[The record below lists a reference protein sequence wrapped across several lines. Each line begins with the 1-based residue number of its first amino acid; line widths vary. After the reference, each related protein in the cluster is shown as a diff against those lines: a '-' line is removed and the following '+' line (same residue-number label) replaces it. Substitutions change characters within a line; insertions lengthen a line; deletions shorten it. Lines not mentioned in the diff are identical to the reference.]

1 MEPHE
6 PPPFSPQV
14 EVTISLEIRL
24 FHHYCSSNRLTVVD
38 NHHLTV
44 FPRQQTLRFD
54 AHVFKNQQL
63 ASMFLGS
70 MLTSLG
76 LLPEYPDFHFVIDKI
91 MRHGVEISNFI
102 ITSELIEPVVLG
114 LRAELQQRVVSHID
128 YENGS
133 DFSVGRAMEESE
145 LDFERV
151 NYGMVPAEESSVKKE
166 LKKVRAQGGG
176 DCMICLQELE
186 VSSFALQMPCAH
198 AFHAFNLSCSQRA
211 LQTCCFARRRVR
223 YDDEDEEI
231 NGGEGGDYG
240 YNEEIAMLELYSQ
253 SARGEALLIHAIV
266 DEQEVEVLIFKGF
279 SSNLTCGTSPD
290 PSRSVI
296 PARAVIKSIDRIKGP
311 FDPSNIEYI
320 EKGLEWESFKTR
332 LAPT

>member
-1 MEPHE
+1 MASLPSLDHHPGSTLDCKIFRPERIFMEPHE
-6 PPPFSPQV
+6 PPPISPQV

-38 NHHLTV
+38 NHLTV
-44 FPRQQTLRFD
+44 FPRQTLRFD
-54 AHVFKNQQL
+54 AHVFQNQQL

-76 LLPEYPDFHFVIDKI
+76 LFPEYPDFHFVIDKI
-91 MRHGVEISNFI
+91 MPHGLEISNFI

-114 LRAELQQRVVSHID
+114 LRVELQQRVVLHID
-128 YENGS
+128 NQNGS
-133 DFSVGRAMEESE
+133 DLTLGRAIEESE
-145 LDFERV
+145 LDFERL

-166 LKKVRAQGGG
+166 LKK
-176 DCMICLQELE
+176 
-186 VSSFALQMPCAH
+186 
-198 AFHAFNLSCSQRA
+198 
-211 LQTCCFARRRVR
+211 
-223 YDDEDEEI
+223 
-231 NGGEGGDYG
+231 
-240 YNEEIAMLELYSQ
+240 
-253 SARGEALLIHAIV
+253 
-266 DEQEVEVLIFKGF
+266 GF
-279 SSNLTCGTSPD
+279 SSSLTYGTSPD

-296 PARAVIKSIDRIKGP
+296 PARAIIKSIDRIKGP